1 MIYVVANCG
10 FNDLDEAWEFKEKM
24 GFPDNV
30 CSFNMFDFY

>member
-10 FNDLDEAWEFKEKM
+10 FNDLDEAWDFKEKM